1 MVRPN
6 RPDDAITIT
15 VAITTIVLV
24 TDVCLNI
31 RLARG
36 ISRCVHELDTRS
48 LLTWG
53 VALIVLVA
61 FVLVAFP
68 AAN

>member
-1 MVRPN
+1 
-6 RPDDAITIT
+6 
-15 VAITTIVLV
+15 
-24 TDVCLNI
+24 LNI